1 MTVICVKISKKVE
14 NKIKYWK
21 ILTLSCK
28 CNRRKSRQSINLKR
42 RIKIRE
48 GDEV

>member
-21 ILTLSCK
+21 ILTLSCR
-28 CNRRKSRQSINLKR
+28 CNRMKKVDSRQFK
-42 RIKIRE
+42 KM
-48 GDEV
+48 D

>member
-28 CNRRKSRQSINLKR
+28 CNRIKKYTVDNLKR
-42 RIKIRE
+42 RIKIQGR
-48 GDEV
+48 

>member
-21 ILTLSCK
+21 TLTSNCK
-28 CNRRKSRQSINLKR
+28 CNRMKK
-42 RIKIRE
+42 
-48 GDEV
+48 